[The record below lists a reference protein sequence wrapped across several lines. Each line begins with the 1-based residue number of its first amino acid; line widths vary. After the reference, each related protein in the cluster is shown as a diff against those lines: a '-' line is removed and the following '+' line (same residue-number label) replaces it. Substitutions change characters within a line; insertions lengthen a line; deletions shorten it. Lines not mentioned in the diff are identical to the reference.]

1 VLDTYRPEGAWSTQ
15 EVALMEAIADQL
27 GTALEGARLYYDTQR
42 RAAQERMV
50 GEVTA
55 RMRETL
61 DVEAVVKTAADEIYK
76 ALELEQVVIRL
87 APGSAPGEEVAR

>member
-1 VLDTYRPEGAWSTQ
+1 
-15 EVALMEAIADQL
+15 
-27 GTALEGARLYYDTQR
+27 LYHTTQR
-42 RAAQERMV
+42 RAAQERLI

-76 ALELEQVVIRL
+76 VLELDEVVVRL
-87 APGSAPGEEVAR
+87 VPPSEGDGRDRRQPVQPSGDSDLMRTEEEGR